1 MIIENIDG
9 FEVKADNNDR
19 YYGFFRKSDGW
30 NMALLEEATD
40 KLSNDDDDDD
50 DDYDYDDDDDDDD
63 DE

>member
-9 FEVKADNNDR
+9 FEVTADNSNR
-19 YYGFFRKSDGW
+19 RYGFFRKSDGW

-40 KLSNDDDDDD
+40 KLSNDDD
-50 DDYDYDDDDDDDD
+50 YDDDNYD